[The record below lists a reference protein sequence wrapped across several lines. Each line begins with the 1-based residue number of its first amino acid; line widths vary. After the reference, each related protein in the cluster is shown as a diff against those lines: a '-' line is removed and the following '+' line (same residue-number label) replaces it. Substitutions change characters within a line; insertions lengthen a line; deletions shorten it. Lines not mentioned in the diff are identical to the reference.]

1 MALGQYLIDFD
12 AWRGSVR
19 SALLIVQQA
28 LSDAGVAGRERVRA
42 RLLEAFDAV
51 DTQRLRVAFLAEF
64 SRGKTELINA
74 LFFADH
80 GERILPSR
88 TGRTTMC
95 PTELEWF
102 DGATPEVLLLPIA
115 AARDVTLRDARMQP
129 ELWTRRPFDPQ
140 DTQSVLAATQ
150 GVCEVEQ
157 VSVDE
162 AESLGF
168 RIDPSGENGLEP
180 QPDGTVLVPA
190 WRHAIIRYPHPLL
203 AAGLVIVDTPG
214 LNAIG
219 AEIDLTLSL
228 LPECQAIVFVL
239 GVDTGV
245 TRSDLAVWRRF
256 IQSGGDRSAATLVV
270 LNKIDAL
277 EDGLRSE
284 AEIEAEIDA
293 RVADV
298 AHHLGVSVSHIFPL
312 SAQRAL
318 VGRIRRDDA
327 LVTRSRITEFEAA
340 LSEALVDRRLEIS
353 EIHLKAALEGLLA
366 ATGIEAKLTQ
376 LHGQLEELNGLRHK
390 NRARMLYL
398 LKKVQ
403 SEKEELDALAER
415 SKAAKALFAREAKAL
430 LELIGRRRIRAEVE
444 RVVAALQQATFS
456 AQMRSEIERFFDRI
470 SEWLEGGNRKLG
482 ELKTMVDKLY
492 HRFETEYGL
501 KCDPPSE
508 PPQYETF
515 IASIQDVR
523 EAALEQV
530 AGWGFLFS
538 HGKKRVIEQFASL
551 VGREIEARWERHY
564 RQFLAWVRVVMVPMD
579 EALAEQAEALEKR
592 MQSLARISDS
602 VDTLE
607 PQIAALE
614 AEYQAWQNHCARI
627 AAAID
632 GVRSAAGL

>member
-12 AWRGSVR
+12 TWRGAVR
-19 SALLIVQQA
+19 AALLDLQQA
-28 LSDAGVAGRERVRA
+28 LTDAGVAGRERVRT

-74 LFFADH
+74 LFFANH
-80 GERILPSR
+80 GERVLPSR

-115 AARDVTLRDARMQP
+115 AARDLTLRDARMHP
-129 ELWTRRPFDPQ
+129 ELWTRRPFDPHE
-140 DTQSVLAATQ
+140 TQSVLAATQ
-150 GVCEVEQ
+150 GVSAVEQ

-180 QPDGTVLVPA
+180 QPDGSVLVPA

-239 GVDTGV
+239 GIDTGV
-245 TRSDLAVWRRF
+245 TRSDIAVWRRF
-256 IQSGGDRSAATLVV
+256 IHSGGDRSAATLVV

-277 EDGLRSE
+277 EDGLRSG
-284 AEIEAEIDA
+284 AEIEREIDE

-298 AHHLGVSVSHIFPL
+298 AHHLGVSPTQIFPL

-318 VGRIRRDDA
+318 VGRIRDDEA
-327 LVTRSRITEFEAA
+327 LVAQSRITEFEAA
-340 LSEALVDRRLEIS
+340 LSEVLVDRRLEIS
-353 EIHLKAALEGLLA
+353 EIHLNAALEGLLA
-366 ATGIEAKLTQ
+366 ATGIEAKLAQ
-376 LHGQLEELNGLRHK
+376 LHAQLEELEGLRSK

-415 SKAAKALFAREAKAL
+415 SKAAKTLFARDAKAL

-456 AQMRSEIERFFDRI
+456 AQMRTEIERFFDRI
-470 SEWLEGGNRKLG
+470 SEWLEEGNRKLA

-501 KCDPPSE
+501 TCDPPSE
-508 PPQYETF
+508 PPQYEPF

-523 EAALEQV
+523 QVALEQV
-530 AGWGFLFS
+530 AGWGFLLG

-592 MQSLARISDS
+592 MQGLERIRDS

-614 AEYQAWQNHCARI
+614 AECQTWQKHRDRI

-632 GVRSAAGL
+632 AVRAAAGL